1 MLALILLLFAKNFKI
16 IRTFQ
21 QSCTQNFVLN
31 FMSLQDLNFHKIIC
45 IKLRLNNKMRTTN
58 SLSN

>member
-1 MLALILLLFAKNFKI
+1 MLALILLLFAKNFNI

-31 FMSLQDLNFHKIIC
+31 FMSL
-45 IKLRLNNKMRTTN
+45 
-58 SLSN
+58 